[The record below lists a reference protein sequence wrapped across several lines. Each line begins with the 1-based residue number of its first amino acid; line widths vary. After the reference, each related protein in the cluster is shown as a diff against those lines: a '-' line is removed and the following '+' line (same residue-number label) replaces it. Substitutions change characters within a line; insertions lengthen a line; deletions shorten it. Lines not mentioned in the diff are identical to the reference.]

1 MTAELHWHTE
11 GQGSDLLLI
20 HGWGMNG
27 AVWQQVLPLLAQHY
41 RVHVVDLPG
50 YGHSTHLPAADVDEM
65 ARMLLDQAPQQA
77 TWLGWSLGGLV
88 ATTAALQA
96 PERVAQLVT
105 VASSPRFAAEKTWR
119 GIKPEV
125 LDDFRTQLDDDFRAT
140 IERFMALQAMG
151 SRTAR
156 QDIRQLKEAVLSR
169 PEPKPAALALGLD
182 MLAQIDL
189 RPQLAT
195 ISQPW
200 LRLYGRLDG
209 LVPAKVARELEKL
222 VPQSKQHVFAS
233 ASHAPF
239 ISHPD
244 EFIDTLK
251 AFTG

>member
-1 MTAELHWHTE
+1 MTAQLHWQTE

-27 AVWQQVLPLLAQHY
+27 AVWQQVLPELTQHY

-50 YGHSTHLPAADVDEM
+50 YGHSRHHPAVDVDEM
-65 ARMLLDQAPQQA
+65 ANMLLAQAPEQA
-77 TWLGWSLGGLV
+77 IWLGWSLGGLV

-96 PERVAQLVT
+96 PGRVQKLVT

-125 LDDFRTQLDDDFRAT
+125 LDDFRRQLDLDFRAT

-169 PEPKPAALALGLD
+169 PEPNPAALALGLD
-182 MLAQIDL
+182 ILARVDL
-189 RPQLAT
+189 RPELAAV
-195 ISQPW
+195 SQPW

-209 LVPAKVARELEKL
+209 LVPAKVARDLDSL
-222 VPQSKQHVFAS
+222 APQSQQHVFAA